1 MFFFREFAALLFRG
15 KDSRRFWPGWTRPR
29 FGKEGIRFWPVDDP
43 EVRLR
48 DGGVAYW
55 DCVETNLFTFITPLK
70 GWRRR
75 SKRSDNL
82 CKFPAI
88 GVALNQE
95 GFRRPGRSVVAAE
108 FGYFRIMSGDLSKLG
123 TW

>member
-15 KDSRRFWPGWTRPR
+15 KSLSQVLAGVDKDAC
-29 FGKEGIRFWPVDDP
+29 GKEGIRFWPVDDP

-48 DGGVAYW
+48 DGGVALRE
-55 DCVETNLFTFITPLK
+55 CTEANLFTFITPLK

-95 GFRRPGRSVVAAE
+95 GFGRPGRSVEAAE
-108 FGYFRIMSGDLSKLG
+108 FGYLRIMFGDLSKLG